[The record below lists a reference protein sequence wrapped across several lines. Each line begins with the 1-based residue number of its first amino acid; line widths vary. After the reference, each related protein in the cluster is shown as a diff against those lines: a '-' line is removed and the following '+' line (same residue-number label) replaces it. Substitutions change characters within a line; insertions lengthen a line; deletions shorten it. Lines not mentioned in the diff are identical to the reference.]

1 MCTLFGIKMFII
13 KKMKDKLRVAFE
25 IVYLSNMVWLEI
37 WNKMLNSYWIAKL
50 SYSYHWMYLSIQ

>member
-25 IVYLSNMVWLEI
+25 IVYLSNTVWLEI

-50 SYSYHWMYLSIQ
+50 SYSYHWM